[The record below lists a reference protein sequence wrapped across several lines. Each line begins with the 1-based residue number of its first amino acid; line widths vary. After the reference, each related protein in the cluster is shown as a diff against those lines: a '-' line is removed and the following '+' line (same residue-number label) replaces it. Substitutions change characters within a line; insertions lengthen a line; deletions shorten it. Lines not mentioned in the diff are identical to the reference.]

1 MNTELP
7 SPRATGKPKLLQCLA
22 WGVLTLVVG
31 TVVVGAVGACMT
43 VGKTGLYTRKLPFL
57 LPVALFVVLFFWLK
71 AALHPIRG
79 RGDER
84 HSWQEH
90 FPTRSDQEVQRFV
103 RAVGDSLGLRE
114 AHWCRLRPDDRVRD
128 LTQEVFCGDGMDV
141 IELVM
146 DLENEY
152 ALELPDALLEEARTL
167 GDLFDYVVGQNVGGP
182 PPSAAKQGGKVESS

>member
-1 MNTELP
+1 M
-7 SPRATGKPKLLQCLA
+7 
-22 WGVLTLVVG
+22 
-31 TVVVGAVGACMT
+31 
-43 VGKTGLYTRKLPFL
+43 
-57 LPVALFVVLFFWLK
+57 
-71 AALHPIRG
+71 
-79 RGDER
+79 
-84 HSWQEH
+84 
-90 FPTRSDQEVQRFV
+90 
-103 RAVGDSLGLRE
+103 GLRE